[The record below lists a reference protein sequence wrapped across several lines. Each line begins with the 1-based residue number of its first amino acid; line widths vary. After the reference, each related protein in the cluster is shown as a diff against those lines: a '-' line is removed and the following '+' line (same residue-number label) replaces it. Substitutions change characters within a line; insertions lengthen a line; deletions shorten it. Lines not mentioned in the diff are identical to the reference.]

1 VAGQYGSVALW
12 GPGNGSANGF
22 DSSPGNNAFIAADG
36 AYQAGPI
43 TQTISG
49 LTVGDT
55 YAVSFNWAAAQQYGY
70 DGLNTEQWKVGLG
83 NDYQYTTVYGNS
95 SHGFSGWM
103 AVTMNFTATATSE
116 VLSFLAI
123 GTPITPSVPPMSLL
137 DGVTLNAVPEPSAL
151 ILMGLGFVGLGV
163 VSVRRRAKSV
173 TL

>member
-1 VAGQYGSVALW
+1 M
-12 GPGNGSANGF
+12 
-22 DSSPGNNAFIAADG
+22 
-36 AYQAGPI
+36 
-43 TQTISG
+43 
-49 LTVGDT
+49 TV
-55 YAVSFNWAAAQQYGY
+55 
-70 DGLNTEQWKVGLG
+70 L
-83 NDYQYTTVYGNS
+83 
-95 SHGFSGWM
+95 SGWM